1 MPAPAVARTAPRLAV
16 PMKETDMQDMFGLA
30 MLFELSQK
38 NHRRC
43 RREFDHLSRKP
54 SLAARLRRLLGVFRT
69 QK

>member
-1 MPAPAVARTAPRLAV
+1 
-16 PMKETDMQDMFGLA
+16 MQDMFGLA

-38 NHRRC
+38 NRRRC

-54 SLAARLRRLLGVFRT
+54 SLAARLRRLLGALRV